1 MFMKQYMVIDLKSF
15 YASVECADRGLDP
28 MKDNLVVADVARS
41 RGTIC
46 LAITPAMKALGV
58 KNRCRIFEI
67 PKSIEYIAAVP
78 RMQRYIDVSA
88 EIYEIYLSYISKEDI
103 HVYSIDEAFLDVTAY
118 LDLYGMSAHDLAIKI
133 MDEIKE
139 KLKIRATCGIG
150 TNMYLAKVAL
160 DILAKHSPDFIA
172 ELDEESFKRRLWKHK
187 PLTDF
192 WRIGPGTMRHLATL
206 GLFTQED
213 IAKAPEKLLL
223 KHFGVNSEF
232 LIDHAWGRESCTIY
246 DIKHYTNKSHSLSC
260 GQVLMRDYTYDEA
273 ITVLK
278 EMVGELSSDMVA
290 NQVVSNSFSLY
301 IGYSYDSYMS
311 TGGGT
316 TIQVRTNSIR
326 IMQDAFVQLYKKF
339 AQPDGLIRRFNISAN
354 GIVDECYE
362 QYSFFVDPVV
372 MEKDRQI
379 TRSANMLKN
388 KFGKNAILKG
398 IDLLEEATQM
408 ERNMQIGGH
417 LANGRDEN
425 A

>member
-1 MFMKQYMVIDLKSF
+1 MKQYMVIDLKSF

-160 DILAKHSPDFIA
+160 DILA
-172 ELDEESFKRRLWKHK
+172 
-187 PLTDF
+187 
-192 WRIGPGTMRHLATL
+192 
-206 GLFTQED
+206 
-213 IAKAPEKLLL
+213 
-223 KHFGVNSEF
+223 
-232 LIDHAWGRESCTIY
+232 
-246 DIKHYTNKSHSLSC
+246 
-260 GQVLMRDYTYDEA
+260 
-273 ITVLK
+273 
-278 EMVGELSSDMVA
+278 
-290 NQVVSNSFSLY
+290 
-301 IGYSYDSYMS
+301 
-311 TGGGT
+311 
-316 TIQVRTNSIR
+316 SIR
-326 IMQDAFVQLYKKF
+326 
-339 AQPDGLIRRFNISAN
+339 R
-354 GIVDECYE
+354 
-362 QYSFFVDPVV
+362 
-372 MEKDRQI
+372 
-379 TRSANMLKN
+379 
-388 KFGKNAILKG
+388 IL
-398 IDLLEEATQM
+398 
-408 ERNMQIGGH
+408 
-417 LANGRDEN
+417 
-425 A
+425 